1 MWGCAHMSKG
11 GGDLTRSQLMCIIL
25 YEYAVFIIIVIIFGQ
40 ALNGDMAY

>member
-1 MWGCAHMSKG
+1 MLGYAHMSKG

-40 ALNGDMAY
+40 ALNGYMAY